1 MENERYAVIDAQG
14 NVVNM
19 IRWDGISPWRPREG
33 HRAIDASNEP
43 DAMIGGRYEDGKF
56 IRIPPPPPE
65 PLPPALLREL
75 AIQEKRQKDAAA
87 CDRITLLEYAI
98 ELDMQQGGE
107 AEKLRTWKK
116 YRVLLNRVDISTAP
130 NIDWPTPP
138 DEEA

>member
-1 MENERYAVIDAQG
+1 MESERYAVIDAQG

-33 HRAIDASNEP
+33 HQAINASNEP
-43 DAMIGGRYEDGKF
+43 DAMMGGRYKDGKF
-56 IRIPPPPPE
+56 IPVPPQLLE
-65 PLPPALLREL
+65 PLPPEFLREQ
-75 AIQEKRQKDAAA
+75 AVGEKRQRDAAA
-87 CDRITLLEYAI
+87 RDAIALLEYAI

-116 YRVLLNRVDISTAP
+116 YRVLLNRVDITQAP
-130 NIDWPTPP
+130 DINWPTQP